1 MFKYFKEVI
10 MAICIASAVSCAAT
24 VKTGLD
30 NIESYRSMFKN
41 KRLGIITNHT
51 AYDSSGKFIV
61 DIFREMDDV
70 TITAVFGPEHGL
82 EGLVEDAIEIDDNN
96 ESALG
101 LPVYSLYGK
110 NLKPTEDLLK
120 NIDVLIF
127 DIQDIGARFY
137 TYISTMSLA
146 MEAAAEQNIKFVVL
160 DRPNPVNA
168 VTVEGNIL
176 DRKFATFVGL
186 HPIATRHGM
195 TVGELA
201 VMFNRHGWLK
211 DSINADLTV
220 VPMANYKRHYWFDQT
235 GLTFIKPS
243 PNMTSIKTAA
253 VYPGTCLLEG
263 TNISEGRGT
272 EIPFLQFGA
281 PWIDSKI
288 MTDKL
293 NELKLPGLRFEPTQ
307 FNPTFSKFENQ
318 KCFGSKIVIMDRDKI
333 DTFWTGVLIIDTIYH
348 LYHDKFEWRQRH
360 FDRLCGTDNVRIS
373 ITEHKPLKVL
383 QAKWQID
390 IEEFLEI
397 REKYLLY

>member
-1 MFKYFKEVI
+1 MSRYLKELI
-10 MAICIASAVSCAAT
+10 MAICIACAVSCAAP
-24 VKTGLD
+24 VKTGID
-30 NIESYRSMFKN
+30 NINSYRGIFEN
-41 KRLGIITNHT
+41 KRIGIITNHT
-51 AYDSSGKFIV
+51 GYDSSGRFIV
-61 DIFREMDDV
+61 DVFRGMDNV

-82 EGLVEDAIEIDDNN
+82 EGLVEDAIVIEDNK
-96 ESALG
+96 ESTLG
-101 LPVYSLYGK
+101 VPVYSLYGK
-110 NLKPTEDLLK
+110 NLKPTEDMLS

-146 MEAAAEQNIKFVVL
+146 MEAAAEHNIKFVVL

-168 VTVEGNIL
+168 VTVEGNVL

-211 DSINADLTV
+211 DSVKADLTV
-220 VPMANYKRHYWFDQT
+220 VPMSNYKRHYWFDQT
-235 GLTFIKPS
+235 DLTFIKPS

-272 EIPFLQFGA
+272 DIPFLQFGA

-293 NELKLPGLRFEPTQ
+293 NEFHLSGLNFEPTQ
-307 FNPTFSKFENQ
+307 FTPTFSKYENQ
-318 KCFGSKIVIMDRDKI
+318 KCFGTKIVILDRNKI
-333 DTFWTGVLIIDTIYH
+333 DTFWTGVLIIDTIYQ
-348 LYHDKFEWRQRH
+348 LYPDRFEWRQRH
-360 FDRLCGTDNVRIS
+360 FDRLCGTDQVRIA

-383 QAKWQID
+383 KVKWQID

-397 REKYLLY
+397 RDKYLLY